1 MATRKDDA
9 IYLSRRLG
17 TRKLLEECVELSAR
31 LDRYGETPRQSAVV
45 HRALMDLRERLGEE
59 LKKGGGA

>member
-17 TRKLLEECVELSAR
+17 TRTLLEECVRLSAQ

-59 LKKGGGA
+59 LKKGDGA

>member
-9 IYLSRRLG
+9 VYLSRRLG

-45 HRALMDLRERLGEE
+45 HRALMDLRERLGAEIR
-59 LKKGGGA
+59 KDGGE